1 MKMMMDRLGA
11 VNGIMENTGT
21 ETKWRR
27 LEVAVDSG
35 ASVLINPDELSD
47 HFVRDTVASK
57 AGESN
62 LPQPPVPFR
71 TWEKS
76 ALMLTREES
85 LRAVNFTVAPVA
97 KPLAVVKK
105 MCAVGHTVELDD
117 DGSNVQQIHW

>member
-1 MKMMMDRLGA
+1 MSNDKLESGLKECQTLEMLMKMKMDRLGA

-21 ETKWRR
+21 
-27 LEVAVDSG
+27 
-35 ASVLINPDELSD
+35 D

-62 LPQPPVPFR
+62 LHQPPVIPLR

-76 ALMLTREES
+76 ALMLTRDES
-85 LRAVNFTVAPVA
+85 LRAMKFNVAPVA

-105 MCAVGHTVELDD
+105 MCAVVHTVEFDD
-117 DGSNVQQIHW
+117 DGSNVSQIHR